1 MRIIQTTIFILISSF
16 ILSAQVVTSIP
27 TYATANDSIV
37 IIFNAEE
44 CKGEGGGDDN
54 SLKGYTEEDV
64 YAYTG
69 VTIEGVGTWQYVI
82 ADWDEN
88 LPKALLTR
96 LEPGSELWELNIGD
110 IYEYYGVPGDKK
122 ITQLCF
128 VFRNSDGSKSGRD
141 IGGADIFMDLYEP
154 GITAILL
161 EPEINL
167 SFGETE
173 RSPVFMGQ
181 NDTLIIVAT
190 AAPIGT
196 EIDSLKLFFEGS
208 PIESTAE
215 DTLIHYFI
223 SGEDPGFKEFVL
235 VAQDTSNLI
244 DSLTFKVMINSAVTE
259 QTRPAGVIEGINY
272 IDDYTVTLSL
282 FAPYKDFIYVI
293 GDFNDWK
300 VDENYYMKRETVDA
314 DSAYYWLTV
323 SGLSEGEEYAFQYF
337 VDGEIRVADPYT
349 EKVLDP
355 WDDQY
360 IPDETYPNL
369 KPYPQGKTDEIVS
382 VMQTAQNVHEWQ
394 AVDYIRPEA
403 KDIVIYEMLIRDFVA
418 AHDYSTLIDTL
429 DYFSRLG
436 INAIELM
443 PINEF
448 GGNEG
453 WGYNPNFYFAPDKYY
468 GLREDLKHFI
478 DECHKRNIAVLIDMV
493 LNHSY
498 GHSPFL
504 RLYNEGNYGKPT
516 SENPWYNVE
525 HNFENPDA
533 HWGYDFNHESPA
545 TQKLVDRLNRYWM
558 TEYMVDGF
566 RFDFTKGFGNNIKDA
581 VTDPWGSKYD
591 ADRIRLLKRMS
602 DQIWANDS
610 TAIVIMEHLA
620 ENLEETELANYGI
633 LLWGNMNYN
642 YNEATMGWQSDF
654 SWGYYKNRGWSQPN
668 LVTYMES
675 HDEER
680 IMYKNL
686 QWGNSSGGYNIKEL
700 STALNRMKMAGAF
713 FFTYPGPK
721 MIWQFGELGYD
732 YSINYPSGEDKD
744 RLTPKPI
751 RWDYY
756 EEENRKKLYKT
767 FAALLKL
774 RNENEVFTSAQS
786 LVQMDTDAAGKR
798 IKISHGTMNATI
810 IGNFGVASLNIDP
823 AFQHPGKWYDYFSGD
838 SIIVI
843 NSNDN
848 INLDAGEFHIYTDKK
863 LEAPEDSLLVNIKG
877 KINKIPLSFALIQN
891 YPNPFNPQT
900 TIEYQIDKPAKVTL
914 KVFDILGRHVITLVN
929 KNQTAGLF
937 NVNWNGMNQ
946 YGKKAASG
954 VYFYR
959 LSTGKKSI
967 VRKMLLLQ

>member
-1 MRIIQTTIFILISSF
+1 MKILQITIFILISSF

-37 IIFNAEE
+37 VIFNAA
-44 CKGEGGGDDN
+44 EGDGG
-54 SLKGYTEEDV
+54 LQGYAGDDV
-64 YAYTG
+64 YAHTG
-69 VTIEGVGTWQYVI
+69 VTIEGEGAWKYVI
-82 ADWDEN
+82 AAWDEN
-88 LPKALLTR
+88 LPKAKLTR
-96 LEPGSELWELNIGD
+96 QEPGSELWELNIGY
-110 IYEYYGVPGDKK
+110 IYEYYGVPGGEK

-161 EPEINL
+161 EPEIDL
-167 SFGETE
+167 SFGEPE
-173 RSPVFMGQ
+173 RSPVFIDQ
-181 NDTLIIVAT
+181 NDTLKIVVT

-223 SGEDPGFKEFVL
+223 SGEDSGFKEFLL
-235 VAQDTSNLI
+235 VAQDTSDLV
-244 DSLTFKVMINSAVTE
+244 DSITFKVMINPAVTE
-259 QTRPAGVIEGINY
+259 QSRPAGVIEGINY
-272 IDDYTVTLSL
+272 IDINTVTLSL

-314 DSAYYWLTV
+314 DSAYYWLTIN
-323 SGLSEGEEYAFQYF
+323 GLTAGDEYAFQYF

-382 VMQTAQNVHEWQ
+382 VMQTAQNEYEWQ

-453 WGYNPNFYFAPDKYY
+453 WGYNPYFYFAPDKYY
-468 GLREDLKHFI
+468 GLKEDLKHFI
-478 DECHKRNIAVLIDMV
+478 DECHKRNIAVIIDMV
-493 LNHSY
+493 LNHSEK
-498 GHSPFL
+498 HSPFL

-516 SENPWYNVE
+516 PENPWYNVE
-525 HNFENPDA
+525 SPNPVYF
-533 HWGYDFNHESPA
+533 WGYDFNHESPVTKA
-545 TQKLVDRLNRYWM
+545 LVDRINRFWL
-558 TEYMVDGF
+558 TEYKVDGF
-566 RFDFTKGFGNNIKDA
+566 RFDFTKGFTNTPGDGDAYDQPRINI
-581 VTDPWGSKYD
+581 
-591 ADRIRLLKRMS
+591 LKRMS
-602 DQIWANDS
+602 NEIWTVNPGAY
-610 TAIVIMEHLA
+610 VILEHLTD
-620 ENLEETELANYGI
+620 NSEETVLSNYGMM
-633 LLWGNMNYN
+633 LWGNMNYN

-680 IMYKNL
+680 LMYKNL
-686 QWGNSSGGYNIKEL
+686 QYGNSSGGYDIQEL
-700 STALNRMKMAGAF
+700 PTALNRMKMAGAF

-756 EEENRKKLYKT
+756 YEENRNKLYKT

-786 LVQMDTDAAGKR
+786 LVDMDTDAAGKR

-810 IGNFGVASLNIDP
+810 IGNFGVASLNIVP

-863 LEAPEDSLLVNIKG
+863 LEAPEDSLLVSIKG

-900 TIEYQIDKPAKVTL
+900 TIEYQIDKQAKVTL

-937 NVNWNGMNQ
+937 TINWNGMNKS
-946 YGKKAASG
+946 GKKAASG

-967 VRKMLLLQ
+967 VRKMLLIQ

>member
-1 MRIIQTTIFILISSF
+1 MKIIQITIFILISSF

-37 IIFNAEE
+37 VIFNAT
-44 CKGEGGGDDN
+44 EGDGG
-54 SLKGYTEEDV
+54 LQGYAGDDV
-64 YAYTG
+64 YAHTG
-69 VTIEGVGTWQYVI
+69 VTIEGEGAWQYVI
-82 ADWDEN
+82 AAWDEN
-88 LPKALLTR
+88 LPKAKLTR
-96 LEPGSELWELNIGD
+96 QEPGSELWELNIGK
-110 IYEYYGVPGDKK
+110 IYEYYDVPDTLK

-173 RSPVFMGQ
+173 RSPVFMDQ

-196 EIDSLKLFFEGS
+196 EIDSLILFFEGS
-208 PIESTAE
+208 PLESTSE

-223 SGEDPGFKEFVL
+223 SGEDPGFKEFLL
-235 VAQDTSNLI
+235 VAQDTSDLI
-244 DSLTFKVMINSAVTE
+244 DSITFKVMINPAVTE
-259 QTRPAGVIEGINY
+259 QSRPTGVIEGINY
-272 IDDYTVTLSL
+272 IDVNTVTLSL
-282 FAPYKDFIYVI
+282 FAPYKDFVYVI

-300 VDENYYMKRETVDA
+300 VDENYYMKREIVDV
-314 DSAYYWLTV
+314 DSAYYWLTI
-323 SGLSEGEEYAFQYF
+323 SGLAEGDEYAFQYF

-382 VMQTAQNVHEWQ
+382 VLQTAQQAFQWQ

-403 KDIVIYEMLIRDFVA
+403 KDLVIYEMLIRDFVA

-453 WGYNPNFYFAPDKYY
+453 WGYNPYFYFAPDKYY
-468 GLREDLKHFI
+468 GPKEDLKHFI
-478 DECHKRNIAVLIDMV
+478 DECHKRDIAVIIDMV
-493 LNHSY
+493 LNHSEK
-498 GHSPFL
+498 HSPFL

-533 HWGYDFNHESPA
+533 HWGFDFNHESPA

-591 ADRIRLLKRMS
+591 ADRVRLLKRMT
-602 DQIWANDS
+602 DQIWTSDS

-620 ENLEETELANYGI
+620 ENSEEMELANYGI

-642 YNEATMGWQSDF
+642 YNEATMGWNDGGNSDF

-686 QWGNSSGGYNIKEL
+686 QYGNYSGSYDIREL
-700 STALNRMKMAGAF
+700 PTALNRMKMAGAF

-732 YSINYPSGEDKD
+732 YSIDYNG
-744 RLTPKPI
+744 RLGNKPI

-756 EEENRKKLYKT
+756 DEENRKKLYKT

-774 RNENEVFTSAQS
+774 RNENIAFRSEESYVNLSVS
-786 LVQMDTDAAGKR
+786 GAGKR
-798 IKISHGTMNATI
+798 INIIHDSLEVTI
-810 IGNFGVASLNIDP
+810 IGNFDVKNISINP
-823 AFQHPGKWYDYFSGD
+823 NFSQVGEWYDYFSGD
-838 SIIVI
+838 TLTITSSQDPI
-843 NSNDN
+843 S
-848 INLDAGEFHIYTDKK
+848 LEAGEFHIYTDKK

-877 KINKIPLSFALIQN
+877 KINKIPLSFALKQN

-900 TIEYQIDKPAKVTL
+900 TIEYQIDKQAKVTL

-967 VRKMLLLQ
+967 VRKMLLIQ